1 MSAIL
6 TDQFR
11 ILRASDFVA
20 GINSASDSYYAFL
33 STPYT
38 DEIDLNW
45 STSIPDPYD
54 SFDQENSY
62 YDSIV
67 ALSKINY
74 SDVRQVIKKYVWTS
88 GETYEMYRHDYSR
101 NNLSPQTSSTR
112 LYDARFYVLNKD
124 YRVYICLQNGTDPDN
139 PRGRPSINEPT
150 HTSVAPQAAG
160 DGSDFYLWKY
170 LYTIN
175 PVDVIKFDS
184 TDYIPVPQDW
194 STNTNVSSV
203 RTAAVDGEIEV
214 VIVTNSGIGYG
225 SAQTYNNIPILGDG
239 TGAKAS
245 VSVSS
250 EGKVTNVT
258 VTSKGSGYSYGTLDI
273 TNYISHTG
281 VGTTTLANFDVI
293 IPPKGGHGSDIY
305 RELGTNKVLLYS
317 RFENLQ
323 FQNPDVI
330 ASNSFARLG
339 IMKNPKVYGSSS
351 VFMDST
357 ASGLYAIKLTGAGS
371 STLTFVDDERVT
383 QTIGIGS
390 TAVGRVASYDQ
401 TTQVLKIWQD
411 RSLVLSQP
419 KGGPSAPAYGVQPEY
434 GYQLFRFTGSVG
446 PGGSLTIEQPDNLS
460 PNGLGI
466 DTSFNG
472 TTTVINSRTY
482 NLGQNFVNGVANPE
496 IQPRSGEIIY
506 IDNRDSI
513 PRSKNQKE
521 DVKIIIE
528 F

>member
-11 ILRASDFVA
+11 ILRASNFVDN
-20 GINSASDSYYAFL
+20 INQTSSSYYSFL
-33 STPYT
+33 SLPNT
-38 DEIDLNW
+38 DEIDLDW
-45 STSIPDPYD
+45 GTSIPDPYD
-54 SFDQENSY
+54 NFDQENSY

-74 SDVRQVIKKYVWTS
+74 SDISQVIKKYAWIS

-101 NNLSPQTSSTR
+101 DNLSPQTSSTR
-112 LYDARFYVLNKD
+112 LYDSRFYVLNRE
-124 YRVYICLQNGTDPDN
+124 YRVYICIQNGTDPDN
-139 PRGRPSINEPT
+139 PTGRPSINEPT
-150 HTSVAPQAAG
+150 HTSISPQSSG
-160 DGSDFYLWKY
+160 DGSDFYIWKY
-170 LYTIN
+170 LYTIS
-175 PVDVIKFDS
+175 PSDVIKFDS
-184 TDYIPVPQDW
+184 TDYIPVPKDW
-194 STNTNVSSV
+194 STNVDTSTI
-203 RTAAVDGEIEV
+203 RTASVNGSIEV
-214 VIVTNSGIGYG
+214 VVVTNSGIGYG

-239 TGAKAS
+239 NGARAS
-245 VSVSS
+245 VSVTS
-250 EGKVTNVT
+250 EGKINNVT
-258 VTSKGSGYSYGTLDI
+258 ITNKGSDYSYGTLDI
-273 TNYISHTG
+273 RNYISHTG
-281 VGTTTLANFDVI
+281 VGTTSLANFDVI

-305 RELGTNKVLLYS
+305 RELGANRVLLYS
-317 RFENLQ
+317 RFENLE

-339 IMKNPKVYGSSS
+339 IIKNPKVYESSS
-351 VFMDST
+351 IFTEST
-357 ASGLYAIKLTGAGS
+357 ASGLYALKLIGAGA
-371 STLTFVDDERVT
+371 STLSFVDDEVVI

-390 TAVGRVASYDQ
+390 TAVGRVASYDKS
-401 TTQVLKIWQD
+401 TQVLKIWQD

-419 KGGPSAPAYGVQPEY
+419 KGGPSSPTYGTHPQY
-434 GYQLFRFTGSVG
+434 GYELFRFTGNIG
-446 PGGSLTIEQPDNLS
+446 QGGNFIIQQPSNNS

-466 DTSFNG
+466 NTNFNG

-482 NLGQNFVNGVANPE
+482 NLGQNFLNGVANPE